1 MYVWQV
7 GDLSRVSFI
16 TEIDTIVTYQ
26 VPNIHESPFIMH
38 QKMLQLLERVPIEL
52 HQDLISTVWV
62 RHYEGKRYVLDV
74 LLHIEVESIRFMLE
88 YLRGKSEKD
97 IIKNL
102 NQFILLEKKS

>member
-7 GDLSRVSFI
+7 GGLDKVSFI
-16 TEIDTIVTYQ
+16 TDNECIVTYR

-38 QKMLQLLERVPIEL
+38 QKMLQILERMPVEL
-52 HQDLISTVWV
+52 HQDLISTIWV

-74 LLHIEVESIRFMLE
+74 LLHIEIESVRFMLE
-88 YLRGKSEKD
+88 YLKGKSEKD
-97 IIKNL
+97 IIDNL